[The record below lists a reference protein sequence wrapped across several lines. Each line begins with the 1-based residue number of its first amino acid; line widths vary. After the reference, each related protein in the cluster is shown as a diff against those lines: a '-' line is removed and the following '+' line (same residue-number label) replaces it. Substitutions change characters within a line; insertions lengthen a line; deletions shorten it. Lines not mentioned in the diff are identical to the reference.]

1 MLLLFFSWKR
11 QKRHNRPQKNPH
23 FSVKL
28 CIPRHFWGKF
38 SNICLEEVLR
48 WRHLNEK
55 QVMNPEDW
63 WTFEFSRQFCVS
75 TGGPR
80 NSFEFYQM
88 PLLQIGAAI
97 MDTER
102 MIPTSRY
109 VNSDIF
115 LNDVEKLYKNYIF
128 HWYCNLK
135 CWLSYFSTR
144 FTIEKQL
151 QIQHFSSIFEHGK

>member
-1 MLLLFFSWKR
+1 
-11 QKRHNRPQKNPH
+11 
-23 FSVKL
+23 
-28 CIPRHFWGKF
+28 
-38 SNICLEEVLR
+38 
-48 WRHLNEK
+48 
-55 QVMNPEDW
+55 MNQEDW

-115 LNDVEKLYKNYIF
+115 LNDVEKLYKNCIF
-128 HWYCNLK
+128 SLKKLQLEMLTFIFFYSFHHWKTTSNPTFLVNIWARK
-135 CWLSYFSTR
+135 IVILL
-144 FTIEKQL
+144 FTFLCQMFVYL
-151 QIQHFSSIFEHGK
+151 LIFEIPPQVLSKWIQSRFWTKWTNLSQYISHDFKSFTK